1 MCMNVTLLISS
12 GQALVLRHAGRNILS
27 TLMAGVAI
35 LALAA
40 GGARAETHTN
50 LQSIT
55 AAGTS
60 AWGGSAPLTLTG
72 VLLCDP
78 DEMLDSTPNFIHWN
92 NGSGAYQMG
101 AEWQIAFQTVDTND
115 WGGTFCYMGQCYGN
129 MPYNANDDLSY
140 SNAAW
145 SAEIL
150 RLEYDPETLHE
161 FQAGDLI
168 QVTARATS
176 FYGGKRNITEEH
188 YIDPADNFTIS
199 LVTSKYGLPDPQ
211 VITLADIK
219 NANDTFIFDQTRATG
234 GEHYQAM
241 RVRINN
247 LTLTTTNGWNA
258 TNAWGNRKC
267 TATDGTGRTFFLRH
281 SRRDIGPAPTGTFD
295 AIGIFNQESGSGSQ
309 GTNGYELIVQ
319 GVVPQAA
326 QTLAIAQK
334 AAITWPV
341 SGAAYVV
348 EYSTDLSSTNWCAV
362 TNVPVVIEGQNTV
375 LDSMTNTHRFYRL
388 RKTN

>member
-1 MCMNVTLLISS
+1 MNVTPFNKL
-12 GQALVLRHAGRNILS
+12 GQAPVFCRAGRNISS
-27 TLMAGVAI
+27 TLIAGCCA
-35 LALAA
+35 LLLAA
-40 GGARAETHTN
+40 GEVRAETHTN
-50 LQSIT
+50 LQSVT
-55 AAGTS
+55 ASGTS
-60 AWGGSAPLTLTG
+60 AWSGSAPFTLTG

-78 DEMLDSTPNFIHWN
+78 DEMLDFTPNFIHWN
-92 NGSGAYQMG
+92 GGAGAYQMG
-101 AEWQIAFQTVDTND
+101 AEWQIAFQTADTNSD

-129 MPYNANDDLSY
+129 MPYNASDDLSY

-150 RLEYDPETLHE
+150 RLNFDPETLHE

-176 FYGGKRNITEEH
+176 FFGGKRNITEEH
-188 YIDPADNFTIS
+188 FIDPVYDFTIS
-199 LVTSKYGLPDPQ
+199 LVTSNYGLPDPQ
-211 VITLADIK
+211 VITLSDIK

-241 RVRINN
+241 RVRINS
-247 LTLTTTNGWNA
+247 LTLTTTNSWSAVN
-258 TNAWGNRKC
+258 TWGNRKC
-267 TATDGTGRTFFLRH
+267 TVTDGTGRTFSLRH
-281 SRRDIGPAPTGTFD
+281 SRRDIGTAPTGTFD
-295 AIGIFNQESGSGSQ
+295 AIGIFNQESSSGSQ

-319 GVVPQAA
+319 TVIPQAA

-341 SGAAYVV
+341 SGAAYQV
-348 EYSTDLSSTNWCAV
+348 EYSTDLSSTNWFSV
-362 TNVPVVIEGQNTV
+362 TNTPVVIEGQNTV
-375 LDSMTNTHRFYRL
+375 LDSMTNSHRFYRL